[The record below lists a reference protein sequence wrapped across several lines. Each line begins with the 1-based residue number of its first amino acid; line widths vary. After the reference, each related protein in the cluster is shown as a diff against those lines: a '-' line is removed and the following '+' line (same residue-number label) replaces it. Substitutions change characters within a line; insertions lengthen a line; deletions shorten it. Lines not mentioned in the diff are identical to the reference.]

1 MATSPLWLTKGMF
14 TDHAVGLDLDYPVA
28 RARFLR
34 LASGDWLDHLSQD
47 AYAEGLVGEVR
58 VGPFGSLP
66 GMSKLVRVS
75 LLDPVPRDDMVLVP
89 IRWEA
94 TGRMGRLFPVLDANL
109 ILGTNDTGRAVLRIT
124 GSYRPP
130 LDGLGEGLDQAVLH
144 RVAGA
149 TLKSLLRRI
158 AAALAH
164 PAAGAAGPEMPG
176 RGKAAPD
183 LPPEMP

>member
-1 MATSPLWLTKGMF
+1 MF
-14 TDHAVGLDLDYPVA
+14 TDHAVGLDMDYPAA

-34 LASGDWLDHLSQD
+34 LAQGDLLDGLSRD
-47 AYAEGLVGEVR
+47 AYTDGLVGEVR
-58 VGPFGSLP
+58 VGPFGSMP

-109 ILGTNDTGRAVLRIT
+109 IVGPGSQGRAELRIT
-124 GSYRPP
+124 GAYRPP

-158 AAALAH
+158 AAMLAN
-164 PAAGAAGPEMPG
+164 AADAAGPDVP
-176 RGKAAPD
+176 
-183 LPPEMP
+183 L

>member
-1 MATSPLWLTKGMF
+1 MF
-14 TDHAVGLDLDYPVA
+14 TDHVIGLDMDYPEA

-34 LASGDWLDHLSQD
+34 LARGDWLDGLSRD
-47 AYAEGLVGEVR
+47 AYSDGLVGEMR
-58 VGPFGSLP
+58 VGPFGSMP

-89 IRWEA
+89 MRWEA

-109 ILGTNDTGRAVLRIT
+109 IVGADDEGRAELRIT

-130 LDGLGEGLDQAVLH
+130 MDELGQGLDQAVLH

-158 AAALAH
+158 AAMLTG
-164 PAAGAAGPEMPG
+164 PAAGAAGP
-176 RGKAAPD
+176 AAPRGT
-183 LPPEMP
+183 P

>member
-1 MATSPLWLTKGMF
+1 MF
-14 TDHAVGLDLDYPVA
+14 TDHTVGLDLDYPVA

-34 LASGDWLDHLSQD
+34 LAHGDWLDHLSRD
-47 AYAEGLVGEVR
+47 AYTDGLVGEVR
-58 VGPFGSLP
+58 VGPFGSVP
-66 GMSKLVRVS
+66 GMSKLVRVR

-109 ILGTNDTGRAVLRIT
+109 IVGTDDQGRAVLRIT

-130 LDGLGEGLDQAVLH
+130 LDGFGEGLDQAVLH

-149 TLKSLLRRI
+149 TLNSLLRSI
-158 AAALAH
+158 AATLAH
-164 PAAGAAGPEMPG
+164 PAAGAAEPDVPG
-176 RGKAAPD
+176 RGPVPPGV
-183 LPPEMP
+183 PPEAP